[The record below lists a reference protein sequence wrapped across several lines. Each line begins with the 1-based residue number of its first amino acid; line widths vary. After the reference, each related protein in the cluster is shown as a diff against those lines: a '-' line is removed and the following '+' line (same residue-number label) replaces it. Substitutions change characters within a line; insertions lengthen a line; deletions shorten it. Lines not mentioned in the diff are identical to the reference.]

1 MKSMEKKQTAV
12 EWLVEQIEQH
22 QLTYGN
28 SISSAQLKKCQKQAL
43 AMEREQIEEAYL
55 AYRHNRTSK
64 DAEDYYTET
73 YGK

>member
-1 MKSMEKKQTAV
+1 MEKKQTAV

-22 QLTYGN
+22 QLTFGN
-28 SISSAQLKKCQKQAL
+28 SISSAQLKKWQKQAL